1 MEEDI
6 LYKIN
11 FISYFKRQ
19 EIKHILYIL
28 NFIKYIIT
36 WEGKD
41 TKHFLCVFHLLVWR
55 VSEDR
60 VVQRAAPTCRF
71 IFLSIIYLSVKKGV
85 PVILLPHV
93 PSRLYKSLIDLRES
107 LEQQK
112 IWRLTEEN
120 PSMGQY
126 KWILTVCPREE
137 NTFKQTTLG
146 HTVINPR

>member
-1 MEEDI
+1 MEEGI
-6 LYKIN
+6 LHQMN
-11 FISYFKRQ
+11 FIPYLKRQ
-19 EIKHILYIL
+19 ENKHILYIL

-60 VVQRAAPTCRF
+60 VAQRAAPTCRF

-85 PVILLPHV
+85 PVIFLPHV
-93 PSRLYKSLIDLRES
+93 SSRLYKSLIDLRE
-107 LEQQK
+107 QQK
-112 IWRLTEEN
+112 IWRLKEEN

-137 NTFKQTTLG
+137 NAFKQTILG
-146 HTVINPR
+146 HTVINPW